1 MASTPLPSVRESSTS
16 GGWFVDDRRYYQ
28 YCQALLSEL
37 EDVAAEVKAQC
48 PKTPSESVKQQEAS
62 PDLWRLGRRR
72 DMLSDS
78 VKVYSAMS
86 VEAFL
91 NFYGVVRLG
100 QSYFDAHIERL
111 GPVAK
116 LKRLFL
122 LCENINLAD
131 ADTLVVLLDRIA
143 KRRNRL
149 VHPRTVEID
158 TQGSSVSG
166 VGDKIPEVARDAV
179 NDMIAFF
186 EEFARR
192 DPDISHH
199 MPSSADR
206 DT

>member
-1 MASTPLPSVRESSTS
+1 MASPPSPSVRPSSTS
-16 GGWFVDDRRYYQ
+16 GGWFVDDKRFYQ
-28 YCQALLSEL
+28 YSHALLSEL
-37 EDVAAEVKAQC
+37 EAVAVEVKAQW
-48 PKTPSESVKQQEAS
+48 PKPPSEAVKQQEAS
-62 PDLWRLGRRR
+62 PDLWRLARRR

-100 QSYFDAHIERL
+100 QAYFDANIERL

-122 LCENINLAD
+122 LCESTNLTNAD
-131 ADTLVVLLDRIA
+131 PLVVLLDRIA

-158 TQGSSVSG
+158 TQASSVSG
-166 VGDKIPEVARDAV
+166 IGDKMPEVAREAV
-179 NDMIAFF
+179 ADMIAFF

-199 MPSSADR
+199 MPTSADR
-206 DT
+206 DA